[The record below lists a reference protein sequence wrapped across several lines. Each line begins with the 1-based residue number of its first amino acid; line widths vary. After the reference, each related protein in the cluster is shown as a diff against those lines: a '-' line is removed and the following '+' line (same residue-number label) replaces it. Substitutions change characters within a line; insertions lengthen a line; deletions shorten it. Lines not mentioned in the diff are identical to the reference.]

1 MQESRVRRIDAFSTS
16 LVLSIFPS
24 TNVTV
29 ILGTLAT
36 VCFVDTRQ
44 SLTTGW
50 NSHKRF
56 QLMDQWWNVIISL

>member
-24 TNVTV
+24 TNVTATV
-29 ILGTLAT
+29 ILGTIAT
-36 VCFVDTRQ
+36 VCFVDTYQ

-50 NSHKRF
+50 NSHKRV
-56 QLMDQWWNVIISL
+56 Q